1 MGDDDEEQ
9 FRVEDILAFTEK
21 DIGQYAPTVR
31 RYFGAAM
38 KIRAQELLDLCEDND
53 VEQTELRLPDGAYPQ
68 YTKARM
74 VRDLMVGGVA
84 LTTGEEVNPAV
95 VVPNQWKEPLEE
107 ANNDQDDDT
116 GHGGDAVAQ
125 PVPSESS
132 NEQQDLGP
140 ASTEQLLAMLQQ
152 LQTRVS
158 EHEERATMQ
167 GMEIARLRASK
178 SEPARECGTG
188 LVSVHLRKESKALLW
203 PITTNAFEAKPLSST
218 EYHRLVRDNSSDELP
233 LPMRP
238 GLTPE
243 VAKFATKVEFSL
255 KHVWDSHTKK
265 MVTRLEPVI
274 TTLVTAHTHVENAL
288 DFACGLSQ
296 DTITWT
302 DDSGKEQQHELPADL
317 QEKARQLEDDLTA
330 AQGRIV
336 AAVKLV
342 QSETARLCGE
352 TQAAIL
358 KKMSVGA
365 SQQLT
370 ISKQDEKHKTASM
383 LTPAL
388 LQTMEKQRQEQK
400 ALNHAL
406 DSKSIPANK
415 HQGKGAGRGRRP
427 PKGGGKPKGARPP
440 ARPTASPQ
448 KGQPA
453 SPRPA
458 PKGKGGGKGE
468 K

>member
-21 DIGQYAPTVR
+21 DVGQYAPAVQ
-31 RYFGAAM
+31 RYFGTAM
-38 KIRAQELLDLCEDND
+38 KIKAPDLLDLCEDND
-53 VEQTELRLPDGAYPQ
+53 IEQTELRLPDGTYPL

-84 LTTGEEVNPAV
+84 LTTGETVDPAV

-116 GHGGDAVAQ
+116 EHGGDAVGQ
-125 PVPSESS
+125 PVSSESS
-132 NEQQDLGP
+132 NEQEDLEP
-140 ASTEQLLAMLQQ
+140 ASPKQLLAMMLQMQ
-152 LQTRVS
+152 QQIAS
-158 EHEERATMQ
+158 QDERARQ
-167 GMEIARLRASK
+167 HEMEIARLRASK

-188 LVSVHLRKESKALLW
+188 LMSVHLRKESKALLW
-203 PITTNAFEAKPLSST
+203 PITTNAFEAKPLNST

-288 DFACGLSQ
+288 DFAYGLSQ

-302 DDSGKEQQHELPADL
+302 DDSGKEQQHKLPADL

-336 AAVKLV
+336 ATVKLV

-370 ISKQDEKHKTASM
+370 ISKQEEKHKTASM

-388 LQTMEKQRQEQK
+388 LQTMERQRQEQK

-406 DSKSIPANK
+406 DAKSRPANP

-427 PKGGGKPKGARPP
+427 PKGGGKPKGARPS
-440 ARPTASPQ
+440 ARSTASPQ
-448 KGQPA
+448 KGQQA
-453 SPRPA
+453 SPRPEK
-458 PKGKGGGKGE
+458 PKGKGKGGE